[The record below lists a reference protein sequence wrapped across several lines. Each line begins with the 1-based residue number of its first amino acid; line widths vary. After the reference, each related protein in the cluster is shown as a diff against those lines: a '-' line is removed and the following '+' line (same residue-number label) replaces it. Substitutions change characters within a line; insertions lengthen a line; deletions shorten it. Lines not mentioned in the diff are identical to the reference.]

1 MKRLI
6 QIIKRLFSPNEVEY
20 TIFLRSGEFFTV
32 DNIKYING
40 RYFCHK
46 GENDELEIPETSV
59 NYIRTEY

>member
-1 MKRLI
+1 MKKLI
-6 QIIKRLFSPNEVEY
+6 QAIKRLFSPNEVEH
-20 TIFLRSGEFFTV
+20 TIFLRSGVFFTV

-46 GENDELEIPETSV
+46 GENAELEIPATSV